1 VLRLCAH
8 HSSAP
13 SSTTHETNESSKGR
27 KRAFES
33 LVQAEYSKYGVTDG
47 VLISRSEK
55 RSCAVLIKGWP
66 GWCMA
71 ATTRGW
77 DVKLIIVKE
86 NEWLLN

>member
-1 VLRLCAH
+1 MLRLCAH

-33 LVQAEYSKYGVTDG
+33 LMQAEYSKYGVTDG

-66 GWCMA
+66 GWWMA
-71 ATTRGW
+71 GMVYGRDNSG
-77 DVKLIIVKE
+77 LGC
-86 NEWLLN
+86 